1 MTSRCPL
8 VMGSYDPGQ
17 TAIVFSSGLIAAMDP
32 DRCVPVD
39 PLPLQR
45 ERQPQRR
52 APVAL
57 HDDARARS
65 QQRGQKL
72 SEPALQALR
81 PVVGGV
87 DEDEIVFL
95 LAAPCA
101 LERRQ
106 RLAMAHL
113 GLGRTE

>member
-17 TAIVFSSGLIAAMDP
+17 TAILFSSGLIAAMDP

-39 PLPLQR
+39 PLPPRR

-81 PVVGGV
+81 AVVGGG
-87 DEDEIVFL
+87 DEDEIVCL
-95 LAAPCA
+95 LEAPCGLA
-101 LERRQ
+101 RRE
-106 RLAMAHL
+106 RLAMSHI
-113 GLGRTE
+113 GLG